1 MATASATGLA
11 GSRNP
16 KESGLVGSRN
26 PKESGL
32 GGLRNPKE
40 SGLAGSR
47 NPKEWLQRDLA
58 LLQNLP
64 QASSIHSFFGCLYP
78 K

>member
-16 KESGLVGSRN
+16 KEFGLVGS
-26 PKESGL
+26 
-32 GGLRNPKE
+32 RNPKE

-47 NPKEWLQRDLA
+47 NPKEWPQRDLA

-64 QASSIHSFFGCLYP
+64 QASSIHSFFGCFYP